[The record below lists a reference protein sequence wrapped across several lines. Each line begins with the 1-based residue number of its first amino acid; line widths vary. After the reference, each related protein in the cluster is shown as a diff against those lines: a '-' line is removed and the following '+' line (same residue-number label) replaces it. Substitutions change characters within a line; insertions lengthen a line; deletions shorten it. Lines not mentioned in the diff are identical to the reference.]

1 MALTATLIGISTAC
15 TWPSTQVCEQQGQM
29 PCNCSLCDPKY
40 DKQVP
45 VAFESLSNTWRVRF
59 LSLTPGPLRTYSQQ
73 DEIVLLALQY
83 LRRMGYRYGALPAT
97 SSSTLQ
103 VLSLSP

>member
-1 MALTATLIGISTAC
+1 
-15 TWPSTQVCEQQGQM
+15 M
-29 PCNCSLCDPKY
+29 PYNCSQCDPKCG
-40 DKQVP
+40 KQGP
-45 VAFESLSNTWRVRF
+45 AAFESLPNAFCGLF

-97 SSSTLQ
+97 ILFTLQ
-103 VLSLSP
+103 VLSLSL